1 MMKKKGKIV
10 TTLFDLFEAIHGE
23 LGAGEEGLALP
34 IFLHLVRTGRVKFI
48 RNPRASDTLSKSF
61 LLPG

>member
-23 LGAGEEGLALP
+23 LGAGEERLALP
-34 IFLHLVRTGRVKFI
+34 IFFHLIRAGRVKFI
-48 RNPRASDTLSKSF
+48 RNPRASRTL
-61 LLPG
+61 